1 MAERPYTLLS
11 AGMSLDGY
19 LDDGTADRLLLSN
32 AEDFDRV
39 DQVRAGA
46 DAILVGAGTVRH
58 DDPRLLVRSPARIA
72 VRRAAGWPEHPTRV
86 TVTARA
92 KLDPAA
98 RFFTCGAG
106 PRLVYCARDTVEM
119 ARGELGHLAT
129 VVDGGAPLT
138 LRRVG
143 EDLAARGVRRLMV
156 EGGGQV
162 LTQLLAQ
169 GLADELQLAVAPFF
183 VGTSAAT
190 RFVGPGRF
198 PLDADHRAR
207 LVETRAVGDVVL
219 LRYALSARFDRRP
232 AW

>member
-1 MAERPYTLLS
+1 VPERPYTLLS
-11 AGMSLDGY
+11 AGVSLDGY
-19 LDDGTADRLLLSN
+19 LDDGTAERLLLSN
-32 AEDFDRV
+32 DEDFDRV
-39 DQVRAGA
+39 DEVRAGA

-58 DDPRLLVRSPARIA
+58 DDPRLLVRDPARVA
-72 VRRAAGWPEHPTRV
+72 ARRARGLPDHPTKV

-92 KLDPAA
+92 KLDADA
-98 RFFTCGAG
+98 RFFTCGPG
-106 PRLVYCARDTVEM
+106 PRLVYCARDTLEM
-119 ARGELGHLAT
+119 ARGELGHVAT

-138 LRRVG
+138 FGRVG
-143 EDLAARGVRRLMV
+143 TDLAARGVRRLMV

-183 VGTSAAT
+183 VGSPAAT

-198 PLDADHRAR
+198 PLDAAHRAR
-207 LVETRAVGDVVL
+207 LVESRALGDVVL

-232 AW
+232 DW